1 MINAKSARGRTMT
14 SVDTPRRQLNERD
27 LAIAPVLSA
36 KSFETVNASFT
47 KRLSHRLAVPG
58 DNRSLRRGA

>member
-1 MINAKSARGRTMT
+1 MINANTTRGRTMT

-36 KSFETVNASFT
+36 KTFGRANVSLVR
-47 KRLSHRLAVPG
+47 RLSHRFARPTAIV
-58 DNRSLRRGA
+58 RRGA

>member
-1 MINAKSARGRTMT
+1 MINANTTRGRTVT

-36 KSFETVNASFT
+36 KTFGRVNASFVR
-47 KRLSHRLAVPG
+47 RLSQRFARPTGIGV
-58 DNRSLRRGA
+58 LRRGA